1 MSKAL
6 EPNTNEKILGL
17 ELKKTVK
24 ALEESREAS
33 VESMAET
40 ISLAADAGDILLRGE
55 AQGLDT
61 QEILR
66 VGGVSEEQARRLK
79 RVAGARPQ
87 LTNPDPTSLK
97 QLALWSG
104 ILPDPIENSAPRS
117 PRPWHSY
124 IVAARQ
130 WVSRKRVGDWSA
142 TQKAE
147 FVSEAQPIVE
157 AWFEAGGTLKSQEQG

>member
-6 EPNTNEKILGL
+6 ATNSNEKTIGL

-33 VESMAET
+33 VASMAET
-40 ISLAADAGDILLRGE
+40 ISLAADAGDILLSAE
-55 AQGLDT
+55 AEGLDT

-79 RVAGARPQ
+79 RVATARPQ
-87 LTNPDPTSLK
+87 LTNPDPTALK

-104 ILPDPIENSAPRS
+104 ILPDPIENST
-117 PRPWHSY
+117 PRPPRAWHSY

-130 WVSRKRVGDWSA
+130 WVCRKRVGEWSA

-157 AWFEAGGTLKSQEQG
+157 AWVEAGGKFEGR